1 MGRVVRPAN
10 AVCLRIENRAFSLS
24 WYTECSNA
32 IANNNELDAL
42 YSVIDH
48 MDVLNQSFYD
58 LNDDMSYYLHEKGIE
73 GEAWEKAEK
82 INQQREGYTPKD

>member
-1 MGRVVRPAN
+1 MVSSSGKRTCTRACIRQQGAN
-10 AVCLRIENRAFSLS
+10 R
-24 WYTECSNA
+24 ECSST
-32 IANNNELDAL
+32 IANNSELDAL

-58 LNDDMSYYLHEKGIE
+58 FNDDMSYYLHEKGIE

-82 INQQREGYTPKD
+82 INQQREGYTTKN